1 MYWKKQTDTVTQQS
15 RLFGT
20 PIKQLDIY
28 LMDYLMNVVAPAVK
42 KEFVISVRAEVTGYP
57 RDAAEGK
64 WMQGGG
70 IEVPC
75 I

>member
-1 MYWKKQTDTVTQQS
+1 
-15 RLFGT
+15 
-20 PIKQLDIY
+20 
-28 LMDYLMNVVAPAVK
+28 MDYLINVVAPAVK

-64 WMQGGG
+64 WMQGRG